1 MEFLNR
7 SVFNVI
13 CIAVLLCSFEVKSS
27 DDKNL
32 KTPADVKIDHSGQP
46 KAKKQSN
53 KDFTKNILQEHWQ
66 GDLESDVVP
75 QGLAYDELETVLKE
89 RFYGTFVF
97 YRRLN
102 STDQEAVYNHYL
114 KSSSADIDSI
124 RQVIMNHMKNK
135 R

>member
-13 CIAVLLCSFEVKSS
+13 CIVTVLCSFEVKSS
-27 DDKNL
+27 DNKNL
-32 KTPADVKIDHSGQP
+32 ETPAEAKIDHPGQL

-53 KDFTKNILQEHWQ
+53 NDLTDNLLKKHWQ
-66 GDLESDVVP
+66 SDLESDVLQ
-75 QGLAYDELETVLKE
+75 QGLTQAELAAVLKE

-102 STDQEAVYNHYL
+102 SVDQETVYNHYL
-114 KSSSADIDSI
+114 SSSSADIDSI
-124 RQVIMNHMKNK
+124 RQVILNHLKKK

>member
-1 MEFLNR
+1 MEFFKR
-7 SVFNVI
+7 SVFTVI
-13 CIAVLLCSFEVKSS
+13 CITAVFCSFEANSS
-27 DDKNL
+27 GDKNI
-32 KTPADVKIDHSGQP
+32 KTPADEKIDQSGQL
-46 KAKKQSN
+46 KVKKQSN
-53 KDFTKNILQEHWQ
+53 KDFTENMLQIHWQ

-75 QGLAYDELETVLKE
+75 QGLAHDELVTVLKE

-102 STDQEAVYNHYL
+102 SVDQETVYSHYL

-124 RQVIMNHMKNK
+124 RKIIMNHLKNK